1 MDHYKK
7 TANAEKRAK
16 EPEFTKKSEI
26 ETLKRNKTKKQPKSK
41 KEEIPP
47 SQTYLQS
54 ANKDHPIVIGKE
66 V

>member
-7 TANAEKRAK
+7 IANAEKRAK

-26 ETLKRNKTKKQPKSK
+26 ETLKRNKTKKPKSK